1 MQYREL
7 GHTGLK
13 VSPLGLGMMRLP
25 QKDGSQG
32 FTGIPGGNTDVER
45 SVRMLRQAVDQGI
58 NYIDTAYNYLAG
70 DSEQITGAALRDG
83 YREKVVLATKAP
95 TWLYQCPEDFDRYLD
110 IQLERLGTNYVDVY
124 LLHGMNRGSWN
135 KTVIRYDVLRKA
147 EEARAAGK
155 IRFLGFSFHDDL
167 ELFRTILES
176 HPTWDLCQIQL
187 NYLDTEFQAGLAG
200 LELAARRGLGVV
212 VMEPLRGGY
221 LARRLPRTAEQIFR
235 AARPEQSPAQWAFN
249 FLWDRPEVSVV
260 LSGMGAP
267 EEVAENAD
275 YARGAKPIM
284 LTEADREIYRQVRE
298 HLASYPVIP
307 CTGCAYCMHCP
318 KHIAIPYNFMVY
330 NEYQTNGDLE
340 AARTYYQK
348 QLPPFGAKAEK
359 CIGCKTCEELCP
371 QHIPISTWMPKIAAL
386 LGDK

>member
-1 MQYREL
+1 MPAPRTRRYIAAWP
-7 GHTGLK
+7 GDDAPAPAG
-13 VSPLGLGMMRLP
+13 RLP
-25 QKDGSQG
+25 GLHRD
-32 FTGIPGGNTDVER
+32 F
-45 SVRMLRQAVDQGI
+45 
-58 NYIDTAYNYLAG
+58 
-70 DSEQITGAALRDG
+70 TGAALRDG
-83 YREKVVLATKAP
+83 YREKVILATKAP
-95 TWLYQCPEDFDRYLD
+95 TWLYRCPEDFDRYLD
-110 IQLERLGTNYVDVY
+110 IQLERLGTDHVDVY

-135 KTVIRYDVLRKA
+135 KTVLRYDVLRKA

-167 ELFRTILES
+167 ELFQTILES

-187 NYLDTEFQAGLAG
+187 NYMDTEFQAGLAG

-212 VMEPLRGGY
+212 IMEPLRGGY
-221 LARRLPRTAEQIFR
+221 LARRLPETAERIFR
-235 AARPEQSPAQWAFN
+235 AARPERTSAQWAFD

-267 EEVAENAD
+267 EEVAENVD
-275 YARGAKPIM
+275 YARQARPGM
-284 LTEADREIYRQVRE
+284 LAEAEREVYRQVKE
-298 HLASYPVIP
+298 CLASYPVIP

-340 AARTYYQK
+340 SARTYYHK

-386 LGDK
+386 LGDT